1 MADAEPCEVDDR
13 SLQGGEM
20 KRSSFSAD
28 EIAELRRMIREKQ
41 TAPADRQKALRGK
54 MRGLGFYI
62 TDYADF
68 AGFVES
74 DLDEMIARG
83 TITVAG

>member
-1 MADAEPCEVDDR
+1 MA
-13 SLQGGEM
+13 
-20 KRSSFSAD
+20 KRSTFTAD
-28 EIAELRRMIREKQ
+28 EIAQLRRMIREKQ

-74 DLDEMIARG
+74 DLDDLIARG
-83 TITVAG
+83 TIIVTD